1 MTTIPS
7 TAPAAPQAA
16 ARKGNV
22 FIGAAVLIVLTLL
35 VAEVDKLIASEFA
48 ARGFAQSPLEYPL
61 TAVVI
66 GLTANGI
73 FKLLNLRWLIK
84 PALRTE
90 LFLKVGLVLLG
101 ARISLG
107 DMLAL
112 GVGGL
117 VQALIMVTS
126 VFFFTWWLGGRAKL
140 GNQLRAVM
148 SSAVA
153 VCGVSAAIAAAGAVH
168 AKREEV
174 TYITTLVIL
183 TAIPLM
189 VLMPL
194 LAGAMGLSPVVA
206 GAWFGGNIDT
216 SAAVVGAG
224 TMFGPEA
231 QQVASVV
238 KLAQNVLIGV
248 VAFALALYFATV
260 VEKDPT
266 QRPSAALIWQRFPK
280 FVLGFMFVSLL
291 ATTGVIS
298 PALVKELNT
307 LTQWTFALAFVS
319 VGLEFS
325 VTDLRSAGWRP
336 VAVYGG
342 ATVFNTILALIVAS
356 VIFGGM

>member
-16 ARKGNV
+16 ARKGNI

-48 ARGFAQSPLEYPL
+48 ARGFAQNPLEYPL

-66 GLTANGI
+66 GLIANGI

-248 VAFALALYFATV
+248 VAFALALYFAVV

>member
-48 ARGFAQSPLEYPL
+48 ARGFAQNPLEYPL

-66 GLTANGI
+66 GLIANGI

-112 GVGGL
+112 GAGGL

>member
-16 ARKGNV
+16 ARKGNI

-48 ARGFAQSPLEYPL
+48 ARGFAQNPLEYPL

-66 GLTANGI
+66 GLIANGI